1 MKPVRKSR
9 VASLL
14 REELARLL
22 PFEMRDP
29 RLGFISVLSVEPTE
43 DLKEAKVHVSTIGTD
58 AQRRMMIR
66 GLEAAR
72 GYIQMLLSKRV
83 SFRET
88 PYLKF
93 VLDETIEKTMA
104 IEEQIRLAR
113 DSDEEAALEREQ
125 RSN

>member
-1 MKPVRKSR
+1 
-9 VASLL
+9 
-14 REELARLL
+14 
-22 PFEMRDP
+22 MRDP